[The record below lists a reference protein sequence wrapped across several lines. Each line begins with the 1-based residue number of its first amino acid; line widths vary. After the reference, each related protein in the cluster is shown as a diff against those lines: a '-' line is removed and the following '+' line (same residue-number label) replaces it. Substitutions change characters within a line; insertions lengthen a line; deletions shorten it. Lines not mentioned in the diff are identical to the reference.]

1 MTRPLSRYL
10 QGLLFLLIVTVPL
23 RSLALFELPGANLR
37 VPDLVVLAG
46 AVGLLVGW
54 LLQGGALRRSALDG
68 WLWLFVGYVAVS
80 VLWSLDPAFGA
91 ARTFK
96 FARSLVFY
104 LLVRHAL
111 ERDYLRGT
119 RIIAAGFAASFG
131 FILPVLAHTFS
142 ENNTLDLQ
150 ALANVQL
157 ASSGALD
164 VLRTGALGA
173 GTFAGTVNTL
183 AMWANVGM
191 FLLLGTGWWRDPG
204 RLPRLAFWAALITVV
219 GVQVVTLSRGAWL
232 GMAVGGLWWL
242 WRLRGSLRFSGWVYV
257 VAVLL
262 LGLTGR
268 WLARQGLD
276 RLIVAR
282 LESTTEVEAD
292 GSITQRFTFWQGAV
306 RAFAARPL
314 GGVGMGGGTVVAARN
329 GYKDWFVHNVYL
341 QILYELG
348 LAGFLIWAMIVARWL
363 GRTFGVPLAGT
374 GWAERVQRVSL
385 QAVSLSLLTMGLTN
399 LDFTEFEFW
408 IVLAM
413 AAALPAAGGVPVGAR
428 ARPTVPDAPVIPPA
442 HPRPA

>member
-1 MTRPLSRYL
+1 MTRPRSRAL
-10 QGLLFLLIVTVPL
+10 EGLLFLLVFTVPL

-37 VPDLVVLAG
+37 VPDLVVIAG
-46 AVGLLVGW
+46 AVVLLAGW
-54 LLQGGALRRSALDG
+54 LLRGGGLRRSALDG
-68 WLWLFVGYVAVS
+68 WLWLFVAYVAVS

-91 ARTFK
+91 VRTFK
-96 FARSLVFY
+96 FARSLVFF
-104 LLVRHAL
+104 LLVRQVL

-142 ENNTLDLQ
+142 ANNTLDLQ

-191 FLLLGTGWWRDPG
+191 FVLLGTGWWRSRG
-204 RLPRLAFWAALITVV
+204 RLPRLGFWAALVTMV

-257 VAVLL
+257 AAVLV

-268 WLARQGLD
+268 WLSGQGLD

-292 GSITQRFTFWQGAV
+292 GSITQRFTFWQGAL

-348 LAGFLIWAMIVARWL
+348 LVGLLLWAMIVARWL
-363 GRTFGVPLAGT
+363 GRTFGVPLAGYDWDT
-374 GWAERVQRVSL
+374 MVQLASL

-413 AAALPAAGGVPVGAR
+413 AAARPAARQAPAAAR
-428 ARPTVPDAPVIPPA
+428 ARSAAPGAAGLPSA
-442 HPRPA
+442 APRPA

>member
-1 MTRPLSRYL
+1 MSRPPSRYL
-10 QGLLFLLIVTVPL
+10 QLLLFLLVFTVPL

-37 VPDLVVLAG
+37 VPDLVVIAG
-46 AVGLLVGW
+46 AVVMLAGW
-54 LLQGGALRRSALDG
+54 LVRGAELRLTALDR
-68 WLWLFVGYVAVS
+68 WLWLFVLYVAVS

-91 ARTFK
+91 ARAFK

-104 LLVRHAL
+104 LLVLQAL
-111 ERDYLRGT
+111 ERDYLGST
-119 RIIAAGFAASFG
+119 RIIAAGFAASFA
-131 FILPVLAHTFS
+131 FILPVLARTFS
-142 ENNTLDLQ
+142 ENSTLDLQ
-150 ALANVQL
+150 AIANVQL

-191 FLLLGTGWWRDPG
+191 FLLLGTGWWRAPG
-204 RLPRLAFWAALITVV
+204 LLTRFAFWAALATVV

-232 GMAVGGLWWL
+232 GMTVGGLWWL
-242 WRLRGSLRFSGWVYV
+242 WRLRGSVRFSGWVYLAAV
-257 VAVLL
+257 VV
-262 LGLTGR
+262 LGLTLR
-268 WLARQGLD
+268 WLAGQGLD

-292 GSITQRFTFWQGAV
+292 GSITQRFTFWQGAL
-306 RAFAARPL
+306 RAFAEHPV

-348 LAGFLIWAMIVARWL
+348 LAGFLVWAVIVARWL
-363 GRTFGVPLAGT
+363 GRAFGVPLAGRE
-374 GWAERVQRVSL
+374 WASRVQLASL

-408 IVLAM
+408 LVLAM
-413 AAALPAAGGVPVGAR
+413 AAALPATRRVPAAAALRSPG
-428 ARPTVPDAPVIPPA
+428 PDGPGLRPA